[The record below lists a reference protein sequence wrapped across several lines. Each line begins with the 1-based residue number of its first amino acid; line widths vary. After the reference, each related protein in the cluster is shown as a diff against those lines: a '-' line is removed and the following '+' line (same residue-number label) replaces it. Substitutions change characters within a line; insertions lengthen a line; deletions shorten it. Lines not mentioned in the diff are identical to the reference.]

1 MVKIAFIGTH
11 GVGKTTL
18 CYDVGAVLKKKG
30 LHVDLVKEVA
40 RLSPLPINRK
50 TSLEAQLWI
59 LATQIAEEIRS
70 AAHHEVVICDRS
82 VLDNYAYLVF
92 AAGRQRWLEPLVNR
106 WMKSYDLLFK
116 VPIRAVPPPQT
127 GSATRRVLHA
137 PDRPPGRRARRGAGA
152 ALRQAAGRRPRA
164 LGRDRARPGD
174 EAAGARGKAVLGE
187 ATDPDPEIIAVRRAP
202 PLSDL
207 YEPSKRR
214 VRIVILGRV
223 FEVPEKNILLRQLQY
238 VSEDVGMVRYCW
250 NAECRYC
257 EVQYQRPGD
266 PAEHVGLACR
276 CGASTACA

>member
-59 LATQIAEEIRS
+59 LTTQVAEEIRS
-70 AAHHEVVICDRS
+70 GAQHEVVICDRS

-116 VPIRAVPPPQT
+116 VPIS
-127 GSATRRVLHA
+127 G
-137 PDRPPGRRARRGAGA
+137 GA
-152 ALRQAAGRRPRA
+152 AADGVRDTDEFFMRQI
-164 LGRDRARPGD
+164 DRLVD
-174 EAAGARGKAVLGE
+174 ELVEER
-187 ATDPDPEIIAVRRAP
+187 
-202 PLSDL
+202 
-207 YEPSKRR
+207 
-214 VRIVILGRV
+214 
-223 FEVPEKNILLRQLQY
+223 
-238 VSEDVGMVRYCW
+238 
-250 NAECRYC
+250 
-257 EVQYQRPGD
+257 
-266 PAEHVGLACR
+266 GLACQR
-276 CGASTACA
+276 LPEGQREAWGETVREHVLRLPALAARLF